1 MSALNRVRWIPRVPR
16 RLAAIGSLFRLRLGL
31 LLGAAGTLAVVGV
44 AGIVAMA
51 PSRAFAAPEV
61 DLHDLDWYVH
71 VDLIEPGQGRDLA
84 YWQGVI
90 DDALAKSNQLLEGRQ
105 GPVDQACCA
114 RLTASTPV
122 TTFGSP
128 GDGLDVIDTQ
138 TEQNLLAGLASGTGS
153 RAFLVDSTTYCSGFS
168 PGSIGCAVLP
178 GCSGNP
184 SDDPDL
190 WMYVTVDAFDQG
202 TLSSVIAHER
212 GHNACLTHI
221 ASAPC
226 ELMGATV
233 FTPGLGACLS
243 TGECNNYRAARTVNG
258 SGIECSCHDD
268 SSGILSDGAFC
279 AEAAGGVCSGGLCG
293 EFGGDAAVRLLT
305 AAAPGDFGGAPEDA
319 LAVSG
324 LSGDWTNLGQ
334 ISPSADDVRAMAYA
348 HDSGVLF
355 GVVPT
360 VADDRIITMDATTG
374 AVINA
379 AAGILANGSDEIVSM
394 AYDPGDSPA
403 ASDDRLIVLEVQGDF
418 GRFLSIDPASPSS
431 TTLLGGITIGPAANF
446 SGMAYDSLQGRL
458 FLASPFGPSGF
469 FEVDLDACTTFSCPT
484 AGLPWS
490 VRAWQNASLGFSR
503 ETGKL
508 YLLGTQ
514 SYGLT
519 DTTFYAVIDPTTGV
533 SDEALSLDRF
543 TPSALAVVPEPGFVT
558 GITASLLALT
568 LTARRRRNTRA

>member
-1 MSALNRVRWIPRVPR
+1 
-16 RLAAIGSLFRLRLGL
+16 LFWVCT
-31 LLGAAGTLAVVGV
+31 GAALMSPSA
-44 AGIVAMA
+44 AG
-51 PSRAFAAPEV
+51 AAPQV
-61 DLHDLDWYVH
+61 DLHDLDWYIH
-71 VDLIEPGQGRDLA
+71 IDLIDVGAGRDLA

-90 DDALAKSNQLLEGRQ
+90 DDALIKSNQLLEGQQ
-105 GPVDQACCA
+105 GPIDQPCCA
-114 RLTASTPV
+114 RLAASTPLA
-122 TTFGSP
+122 TFGAP
-128 GDGLDVIDTQ
+128 GDGLDIIDSDS
-138 TEQNLLAGLASGTGS
+138 EQNTLASIAAGTGS
-153 RAFLVDSTTYCSGFS
+153 RAFLVDSTTWCSGFS
-168 PGSIGCAVLP
+168 PGSIGCAIRP

-190 WMYVTVDAFDQG
+190 WMYVTVDSLDQG

-212 GHNACLTHI
+212 GHNACLQHI

-243 TGECNNYRAARTVNG
+243 AGECNNYRAARTVG
-258 SGIECSCHDD
+258 ASGIECSCHDD
-268 SSGILSDGAFC
+268 SAGILADGASC
-279 AEAAGGVCSGGLCG
+279 TEAVGGICSGGLCG
-293 EFGGDAAVRLLT
+293 AADGDAVVSLMA
-305 AAAPGDFGGAPEDA
+305 AAAPGDFGGPPEDA
-319 LAVSG
+319 LRVSG

-334 ISPSADDVRAMAYA
+334 ISPTSDDIRAMAYA

-360 VADDRIITMDATTG
+360 VGDDRIITMDATTG
-374 AVINA
+374 AVIDP
-379 AAGILANGSDEIVSM
+379 AAGSIANGSDEIVSM
-394 AYDPGDSPA
+394 AYDPGDSSA
-403 ASDDRLIVLEVQGDF
+403 ATDDRLIVLEVEGSF

-446 SGMAYDSLQGRL
+446 SGMAYDSIQDRL
-458 FLASPFGPSGF
+458 FLASTFAPSGF
-469 FEVDLDACTTFSCPT
+469 FEVDLGACTPFSCPT
-484 AGLPWS
+484 TSLPWT
-490 VRAWQNASLGFSR
+490 VRAWQNASLSFSR

-519 DTTFYAVIDPTTGV
+519 DTTFYAVIDPTTGE
-533 SDEALSLDRF
+533 SDDALSLDRF

-568 LTARRRRNTRA
+568 LTARRRRNARA